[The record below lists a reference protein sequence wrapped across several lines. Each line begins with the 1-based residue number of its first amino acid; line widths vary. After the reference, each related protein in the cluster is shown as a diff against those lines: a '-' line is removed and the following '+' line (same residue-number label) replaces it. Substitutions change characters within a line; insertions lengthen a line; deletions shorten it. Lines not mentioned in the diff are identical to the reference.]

1 MSIFARDDVNRADWL
16 PFQDFSLALED
27 VGKAPW
33 AKGHALRM
41 GLVDRECPLEFQT
54 APAERLCQ
62 ARRAGED
69 SSTAGSDAA
78 AVQHALR

>member
-1 MSIFARDDVNRADWL
+1 MSILARDGVNRADRL

-27 VGKAPW
+27 VGRAPW
-33 AKGHALRM
+33 AKGQALRM
-41 GLVDRECPLEFQT
+41 RLVDRECPLEFQT

-69 SSTAGSDAA
+69 RTTAGGDAA
-78 AVQHALR
+78 AVQHAVR